1 MKLESRLVDNE
12 YRRDVITI
20 GLASGIPPKNRN
32 TNMEGSWYW
41 GFIDL
46 GSEMEP
52 SRMRGIKF
60 EKSQRSEEKLN
71 LYMRI

>member
-1 MKLESRLVDNE
+1 
-12 YRRDVITI
+12 
-20 GLASGIPPKNRN
+20 
-32 TNMEGSWYW
+32 MEGSWYW